1 MAEGRFSNGFLL
13 GLVIGGGLV
22 FLLGTDSGKRILKT
36 ISEEGLENLTTFLED
51 LDIEDLEEE
60 IPDEVEEARELS
72 KEPNPEKVEEV
83 HKEEITEEKTETK
96 TEAKPSKKRFFRK
109 K

>member
-72 KEPNPEKVEEV
+72 KEPNPEKVEEIQQV
-83 HKEEITEEKTETK
+83 KAEEKTGTETD
-96 TEAKPSKKRFFRK
+96 AKPAKKRFFRK

>member
-22 FLLGTDSGKRILKT
+22 FLLGTTTGKKILKT
-36 ISEEGLENLTTFLED
+36 VSEEGLEGLTQFLED
-51 LDIEDLEEE
+51 LDVEDLDEEL
-60 IPDEVEEARELS
+60 DEVEEEIAQEGG
-72 KEPNPEKVEEV
+72 KNPEV
-83 HKEEITEEKTETK
+83 IAEKSETQTETK
-96 TEAKPSKKRFFRK
+96 TESKPTKKRFFRK